1 MRSREL
7 SSRASRRAASA
18 DSAAWSARLA
28 SSGSAAASAKPSA
41 RTSSRRSAAHVA
53 SAAASA
59 AMAFS
64 AASSAFAR
72 AAFLPVKAAGI
83 SVKRSSLRRATGGA
97 RAASAAARPPPPPSA
112 VASAASS
119 PALASSH
126 PSSDRLPKIL
136 LSSHTLTSF
145 AHDLAV
151 FSSDV
156 ALRVCFTA
164 HSIFGHSASIHS
176 LPFFR
181 EFCNTSF
188 ARYRKLS
195 LRFPGAARSSFCHT
209 GASVFARLRWN
220 THQCDSVSMLCGK
233 ARKARWERRGA
244 VSDRIRVGNDSLGV
258 DSSPRASR
266 RVACPGDAPETWH

>member
-1 MRSREL
+1 
-7 SSRASRRAASA
+7 
-18 DSAAWSARLA
+18 
-28 SSGSAAASAKPSA
+28 
-41 RTSSRRSAAHVA
+41 
-53 SAAASA
+53 
-59 AMAFS
+59 MAFS

-83 SVKRSSLRRATGGA
+83 SVKRSSLRRTTRGA
-97 RAASAAARPPPPPSA
+97 RAAAAAAASAAAASDA
-112 VASAASS
+112 AAASASSS

-145 AHDLAV
+145 AHDLVV

-156 ALRVCFTA
+156 ALSVCFIA
-164 HSIFGHSASIHS
+164 HSILGHSASIHS

-209 GASVFARLRWN
+209 GARALARLRWN
-220 THQCDSVSMLCGK
+220 THQCDKVSMLCEKGG
-233 ARKARWERRGA
+233 KARWERRGRGQR
-244 VSDRIRVGNDSLGV
+244 SE
-258 DSSPRASR
+258 SR
-266 RVACPGDAPETWH
+266 RVGFSRTRGCVASGIATSRSSGRRT